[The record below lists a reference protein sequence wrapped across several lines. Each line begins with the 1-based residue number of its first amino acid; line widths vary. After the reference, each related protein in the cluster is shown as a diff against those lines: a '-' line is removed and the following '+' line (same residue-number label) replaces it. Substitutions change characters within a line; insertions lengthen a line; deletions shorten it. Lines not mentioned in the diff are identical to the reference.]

1 MRMVGQGAGLRMLK
15 QTMLRMVKG
24 EVAMRLKIWGTAFKA
39 EVGVAASPL

>member
-1 MRMVGQGAGLRMLK
+1 MLK

-24 EVAMRLKIWGTAFKA
+24 EVAMRLEIWRTALKA